1 MERVKHGESSLSWEE
16 LIVMVRTSTRPS
28 TAEYA
33 EYYGLYIDRVAD
45 GDILEQL
52 ENQISEFT
60 GVLSAVSQEQ
70 AGVLH
75 DPYTW
80 TIKQVVGHLIDVEKV
95 FGYRAHRFAC
105 NDLRPILGM
114 EQNDFVDSLDYESA
128 LLSDMV
134 VELKCARRSNG
145 YFLKRIPEVAWSRT
159 GTVDGNVISVRAI
172 AYTLVGHVI
181 HHLEIIRKRLS

>member
-1 MERVKHGESSLSWEE
+1 
-16 LIVMVRTSTRPS
+16 MVTTGTSTRPS

-33 EYYGLYIDRVAD
+33 EYYGLYVDRVPN
-45 GDILEQL
+45 GDILELL
-52 ENQISEFT
+52 ENQIAEFT
-60 GVLSAVSQEQ
+60 GVLNAVTEEQ

-80 TIKQVVGHLIDVEKV
+80 TIKQVVGHMIDVEKV

-114 EQNDFVDSLDYESA
+114 EQNDFVESLDYESA

-134 VELKCARRSNG
+134 VELKCSRRSNC
-145 YFLKRIPEVAWSRT
+145 YFLKRIPETAWSLT
-159 GTVDGNVISVRAI
+159 GTADGNVMSVRAL
-172 AYTLVGHVI
+172 AFCLVGHVT
-181 HHLEIIRKRLS
+181 HHLKIIERRLA